1 MTERKR
7 EREGDGEKHK
17 EREPSMLHNSIHK
30 IFSSKLYFL
39 SLRLKCSLKMPL
51 YVKTTVVVKH
61 LRLKDV
67 PKTKKEGF
75 VLSVQISVY
84 VKTTFE

>member
-7 EREGDGEKHK
+7 GREGDGEKHK

-39 SLRLKCSLKMPL
+39 SLRLKCSLIMPL
-51 YVKTTVVVKH
+51 IVKPKFMVKH

-67 PKTKKEGF
+67 PKTKKGGC